1 MNRNGNNRRV
11 TATDLIEDDQPD
23 VLSEAAFYDPS
34 NPVLAPAKPIP
45 TSKKKTWK
53 RKLIG
58 WGFVALLLVIG
69 GFVLFALLKINHVDV
84 KVLAD
89 NRRDS
94 SGTKPESDA
103 NKTENGLS
111 AEAIN
116 IAREAMGTDPATTKP
131 LPSPGASPSTS
142 PDTT

>member
-11 TATDLIEDDQPD
+11 AATDFLEDVHQD

-69 GFVLFALLKINHVDV
+69 GFVLYALLKINHVDV

-94 SGTKPESDA
+94 SGATA
-103 NKTENGLS
+103 LGLW
-111 AEAIN
+111 
-116 IAREAMGTDPATTKP
+116 G
-131 LPSPGASPSTS
+131 LPSA
-142 PDTT
+142 

>member
-11 TATDLIEDDQPD
+11 TGTDLLEDVHQDIQ
-23 VLSEAAFYDPS
+23 SEAAFYDPS

-45 TSKKKTWK
+45 TSKRKTWK

-58 WGFVALLLVIG
+58 WGFVALLLVIS
-69 GFVLFALLKINHVDV
+69 GFVLYALLKINHVDV
-84 KVLAD
+84 RVLAD
-89 NRRDS
+89 NRRD
-94 SGTKPESDA
+94 GAGAKPESDA
-103 NKTENGLS
+103 TKSENGLS

-131 LPSPGASPSTS
+131 LPSPGASPNSRRW
-142 PDTT
+142 

>member
-11 TATDLIEDDQPD
+11 TGADLLEDVHQD

-34 NPVLAPAKPIP
+34 NPVLAPAKPIT
-45 TSKKKTWK
+45 TSKRKTWK

-69 GFVLFALLKINHVDV
+69 GFVLYALLKINHVDV

-94 SGTKPESDA
+94 SSAKPESDA
-103 NKTENGLS
+103 NKT
-111 AEAIN
+111 
-116 IAREAMGTDPATTKP
+116 
-131 LPSPGASPSTS
+131 
-142 PDTT
+142 